1 MGVMLCFIYGVLSA
15 ASEVL

>member
-15 ASEVL
+15 TSEVL